1 MNLIKF
7 NYIIYLELKV
17 LLRKKMK
24 LMNLVFG
31 NPTLGLLILAIVSLS
46 IFSISAF
53 MLYSLNK
60 PKFKELMKWLFNI
73 K

>member
-1 MNLIKF
+1 
-7 NYIIYLELKV
+7 
-17 LLRKKMK
+17 MK